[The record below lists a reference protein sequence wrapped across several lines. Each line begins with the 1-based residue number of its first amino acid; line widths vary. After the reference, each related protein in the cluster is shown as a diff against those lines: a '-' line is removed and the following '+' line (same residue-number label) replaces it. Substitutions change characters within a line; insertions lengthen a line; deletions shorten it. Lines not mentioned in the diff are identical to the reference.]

1 MNFNEVKELIS
12 IADSSSL
19 KSFELTLDNCN
30 VKMNKTG
37 AVAVPQT
44 QTETITLSS
53 VQPQSVSVSAPVAQT
68 APLAEAESA
77 SEDKKDDDK
86 SGNIVKAPLVG
97 TFYESPGPGKPVYA
111 PVGAKV
117 KKGDVLCIIEA
128 MKIMN
133 EVVSDFDGEVKEVL
147 VKNEEL
153 VEYGQPLFRIG

>member
-12 IADSSSL
+12 IVDASSF
-19 KSFELTLDNCN
+19 KNFELTLDNCN
-30 VKMNKTG
+30 VKMSKTG
-37 AVAVPQT
+37 ALASPQP

-53 VQPQSVSVSAPVAQT
+53 APAQSVAVPVA
-68 APLAEAESA
+68 APAVAEEAKTESTPAPAE
-77 SEDKKDDDK
+77 DK

-111 PVGAKV
+111 PVGTKV

-147 VKNEEL
+147 VQNEQL

>member
-12 IADSSSL
+12 IVDASSF
-19 KSFELTLDNCN
+19 KNFELTLDNCN
-30 VKMNKTG
+30 VKMSKTG
-37 AVAVPQT
+37 TVSAPQP

-53 VQPQSVSVSAPVAQT
+53 APAQNVTVPVA
-68 APLAEAESA
+68 APAVAAEEAKAESTPA
-77 SEDKKDDDK
+77 PAEDK

-111 PVGAKV
+111 PVGTKV

-133 EVVSDFDGEVKEVL
+133 EVVSDYDGEVKEVL
-147 VKNEEL
+147 VQNEQL